1 MRVFLSHSGERSL
14 EMARLLKRWLPNVIQ
29 SIKPWISEEIP
40 KGSRWRTRLD
50 EALEDTKVGI
60 ICLTATNLT
69 SPWILFESGA
79 ISKTKDARVCT
90 LLLDNDPTD
99 IVGPL
104 SDFEHTKFEKEQ
116 IRKLIHDLNSILPEP
131 VPLHVL
137 EKTFDHFF
145 NELDKEISIIKIT
158 NEAAGERVVK
168 RPLEDIM
175 TEILERVRRLENEYR
190 NEASPIFPFKFTNYL
205 KPDFNFFLHNMSTLT
220 AEEIG
225 KNLELL
231 KNLSYYS
238 EELGLDEGDVKT
250 IQKLITRIE
259 YYPRYNKR

>member
-1 MRVFLSHSGERSL
+1 M
-14 EMARLLKRWLPNVIQ
+14 
-29 SIKPWISEEIP
+29 
-40 KGSRWRTRLD
+40 
-50 EALEDTKVGI
+50 
-60 ICLTATNLT
+60 
-69 SPWILFESGA
+69 
-79 ISKTKDARVCT
+79 
-90 LLLDNDPTD
+90 
-99 IVGPL
+99 
-104 SDFEHTKFEKEQ
+104 
-116 IRKLIHDLNSILPEP
+116 
-131 VPLHVL
+131 HVL